1 MGKLSTATYKET
13 LKQYAF
19 GIEQDVKSSLADFI
33 APRVPVGTGTGTY
46 KKFDSQDAFQ
56 IYDTRRAVGGR
67 ANRIHF
73 DADDPTFNCEAN
85 ALEIPID
92 DQERAKAGDKQQAL
106 EEARSRTLV
115 ISGCLAREK
124 KVVDTAFATISAA
137 DTWDHTGNTD
147 IVSAIDAQLVAMSKA
162 TGRMPNRMVIGL
174 NPWTWVKN
182 HKSVLDRHSPT
193 NGKGVSLDGF
203 AAMLAAPGID
213 IRVSVLAYDKSM
225 KPKTPNKNFIFGND
239 ILLFYANPN
248 PTEFDPSFMKT
259 FSIGNQSVEDVYTY
273 RDDSCRSDILAV
285 DWSEDVEVISTL
297 CAKRISLV

>member
-33 APRVPVGTGTGTY
+33 APRVPTGTGTGTY
-46 KKFDSQDAFQ
+46 KKFDTQDAFQ
-56 IYDTRRAVGGR
+56 VYDTRRAVGGR

-73 DADDPTFNCEAN
+73 DANDATFNCEAN

-115 ISGCLAREK
+115 INGCLGREK
-124 KVVDTAFATISAA
+124 KVVDTAFSTISAA
-137 DTWDHTGNTD
+137 ATWDHTGDTD
-147 IVSAIDAQLVAMSKA
+147 IVAAIDAQLVAMARA

-193 NGKGVSLDGF
+193 NGKGVSLEGF
-203 AAMLAAPGID
+203 AAMLAVPGID
-213 IRVSVLAYDKSM
+213 IRVAVLSYDKSR
-225 KPKTPNKNFIFGND
+225 KPKTEDKEFIFGND
-239 ILLFYANPN
+239 ILMFYANPN

-285 DWSEDVEVISTL
+285 DWSEDVEVISNL

>member
-46 KKFDSQDAFQ
+46 KKFDSQGAFQ

-137 DTWDHTGNTD
+137 DTWDHTGDTD
-147 IVSAIDAQLVAMSKA
+147 IVSAIDAQLVAMAKA

-193 NGKGVSLDGF
+193 NGKGVSLEGF
-203 AAMLAAPGID
+203 AAMLAVPGID
-213 IRVSVLAYDKSM
+213 IRVAVLSYDKSK
-225 KPKTPNKNFIFGND
+225 KPKNADKEFVFGND
-239 ILLFYANPN
+239 ILMFYANEN

-273 RDDSCRSDILAV
+273 RADDCRSDILAV
-285 DWSEDVEVISTL
+285 DWSEDVEVISNL